1 MICPDVDDDGNVH
14 LKDVVDVVVNNDDD
28 ADDDVAEE
36 EVTDSNPTRFI
47 VVSPHS
53 PHIPMV
59 ALPRLSGDTMHQPS
73 HYLSSTNFLSLAK
86 NNTQGT
92 FLIEIS
98 PPTEKSK

>member
-1 MICPDVDDDGNVH
+1 MICPDVDDDGNVR

-53 PHIPMV
+53 HRIPMV
-59 ALPRLSGDTMHQPS
+59 TPPRLSGDTMHQPS
-73 HYLSSTNFLSLAK
+73 RYFSSANYLSL
-86 NNTQGT
+86 
-92 FLIEIS
+92 
-98 PPTEKSK
+98 EKSNI